1 MQPQLPRSPPIQ
13 YKAPNVIVIEDQTDN
28 QINELENL
36 KAEMESSGNSKP
48 GPNFKTHIKSRT
60 PETMMQL
67 MDTSAETSDND
78 EVSNNDE
85 VIEDGNDVGEAE
97 NGPEEDADRSVGSTC
112 TQEKETVLATAIAGN
127 KKVSTSYP
135 ADELEIKKNK
145 LEKDFDLQVRYL

>member
-28 QINELENL
+28 QINQLENL

-97 NGPEEDADRSVGSTC
+97 NGRRKSDQDGPEEDADRSVGSTC

-135 ADELEIKKNK
+135 AGELKIKKK
-145 LEKDFDLQVRYL
+145 YYIER

>member
-48 GPNFKTHIKSRT
+48 GPNFKTHIESRT

-85 VIEDGNDVGEAE
+85 VIEDSNDVGQD
-97 NGPEEDADRSVGSTC
+97 GPEEDADRSVGSTC

-135 ADELEIKKNK
+135 ADELKIKKK
-145 LEKDFDLQVRYL
+145 YYIER